1 MMKASYLI
9 AAAALFPLAALAQSP
24 STPPSEPPAQ
34 QQGTTFESLDTDSD
48 GRISKTEAE
57 SNTHVKSQ
65 FASYDLNGD
74 GFIERTEVTK
84 ANNAKSGPQQ
94 P

>member
-1 MMKASYLI
+1 MMKASQLLV
-9 AAAALFPLAALAQSP
+9 AAALLPLAALAQSP
-24 STPPSEPPAQ
+24 STPPSDPPAQ
-34 QQGTTFESLDTDSD
+34 QQGSTFESLDADSD
-48 GRISKTEAE
+48 GRISKSEAE

-74 GFIERTEVTK
+74 GFIERKEVAD
-84 ANNAKSGPQQ
+84 ANAAKSGPQQ